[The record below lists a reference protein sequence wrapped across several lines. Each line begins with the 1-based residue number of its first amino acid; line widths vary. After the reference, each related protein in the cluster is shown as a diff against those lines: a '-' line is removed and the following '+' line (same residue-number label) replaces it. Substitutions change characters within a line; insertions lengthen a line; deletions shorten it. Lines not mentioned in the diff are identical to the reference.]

1 VISMSNSNL
10 PAVIIRYLAAH
21 NARDLDPAMA
31 CYTED
36 AVAVDDGHTYHGR
49 AEIRAWLARATAV
62 KYTTTLLSTHRV
74 DDEHHEAVQHLE
86 GDFPGGVVD
95 LRFRFTLRDDRISE
109 LVIAP

>member
-1 VISMSNSNL
+1 MSNSNL
-10 PAVIIRYLAAH
+10 PAVVTRYLAAH

-36 AVAVDDGHTYHGR
+36 AVAVDDGHTYRGP

-74 DDEHHEAVQHLE
+74 DDEHHVAVQHLE

-95 LRFRFTLRDDRISE
+95 LRFQFTLRGDRIAE
-109 LVIAP
+109 LVIEP